1 MSGRPKDY
9 EKQCEAIIEKIV
21 GKHGLE
27 LTTHVNIPQG
37 SGLGTS
43 SILIL
48 TCIQA
53 LRKLLVGEI
62 HGEEQLEKEFN
73 AVLAIEQM
81 LTTGGGWQV

>member
-1 MSGRPKDY
+1 MSIFLKVCRKF
-9 EKQCEAIIEKIV
+9 
-21 GKHGLE
+21 LE
-27 LTTHVNIPQG
+27 NSYTKG

-53 LRKLLVGEI
+53 LQKLFGGQED
-62 HGEEQLEKEFN
+62 QEKQFN

-81 LTTGGGWQV
+81 LTTGGGWQVPDRTCIQN